1 MRQKK
6 INGGIKMEERIIDI
20 IEELTGY
27 EELRTK
33 RDIDLLENDI
43 LDSLAFIELIN
54 TLNDEFNIEIQP
66 TQVTPTTWRTIE
78 GITKMVEELQKQ

>member
-1 MRQKK
+1 
-6 INGGIKMEERIIDI
+6 MEEKIIDI

-27 EELRTK
+27 EELREK

-54 TLNDEFNIEIQP
+54 ALND
-66 TQVTPTTWRTIE
+66 
-78 GITKMVEELQKQ
+78 

>member
-1 MRQKK
+1 
-6 INGGIKMEERIIDI
+6 MEEKIIDI

-27 EELRTK
+27 EELREK

-54 TLNDEFNIEIQP
+54 ALNDEFNIEIQP
-66 TQVTPTTWRTIE
+66 TQVKPTT
-78 GITKMVEELQKQ
+78 